1 MNRSVP
7 LDTAFG
13 TVPFSQKAG
22 HMNPYA
28 VDYREVLP
36 EHLLHTFL
44 GGFESLRPFYEHDPR
59 DPDTWPRM
67 IEAVR
72 SRTSPPPRTALA
84 RILEAQNTRY
94 GADETVLDNA
104 RSLAGEDTY
113 VVSTGQ
119 QTGLFT
125 GPLYTIYKAVTA
137 VKLAR
142 RVSEATGVR
151 AVPVFWMAADDH
163 DYAEINHVHVCR
175 PDGDAHRFEL
185 SPDDPNDRRSAVD
198 RMLGP
203 AIGLL
208 LERFEEALPDSEFSQ
223 SAFEALRRHC
233 TAETSLSDSFARLMT
248 LLFQGHGLVLVDPT
262 DPALKP
268 HMRPVFEREIRDP
281 LASTRSVLA
290 TSGKLTEAGFDPQ
303 VSRSPDAVNLF
314 LYQDGQRNALN
325 YENGRFATRDRGMH
339 YTTSDLLRLL
349 DESPERFT
357 HNVITRPVVQDTLF
371 PSLAYIGGPAEIA
384 YYGQLGGVYRQFELP
399 FPVVYPRASHTLV
412 GARTARVLEKHGLTI
427 SHFVHGIESV
437 FDRKLR
443 DDMPVGITEGLRA
456 ARGDVEAHYRNLK
469 GHVTTIDRG
478 LSRIVEA
485 SERKTNFALGRLEE
499 KTLRALKKSDGVM
512 RNQIMKADRQ
522 VYPNG
527 QLQERVANIWQY
539 VALYGFDIMKTLFEA
554 TDESDFRH
562 RITPL

>member
-1 MNRSVP
+1 MNQSAPR
-7 LDTAFG
+7 DTAFG
-13 TVPFSQKAG
+13 TVPYSQKAG

-44 GGFESLRPFYEHDPR
+44 GGFESLLPFYEHNPR
-59 DPDTWPRM
+59 DPDVWPRM

-72 SRTSPPPRTALA
+72 SRTSPPPRMALA

-94 GADETVLDNA
+94 GADETALGNA
-104 RSLAGEDTY
+104 RSLAGEDTF

-151 AVPVFWMAADDH
+151 AIPVFWMAADDH

-175 PDGDAHRFEL
+175 SDGEALRFEL
-185 SPDDPNDRRSAVD
+185 GPDDPNDRRSAGD

-203 AIGLL
+203 GLGPL
-208 LERFEEALPDSEFSQ
+208 LERFEGALPDSEYSR
-223 SAFEALRRHC
+223 SAFDTLRRHC
-233 TAETSLSDSFARLMT
+233 TAETPLSDSFARLMT
-248 LLFQGHGLVLVDPT
+248 VLFRGHGLVLVDPT

-268 HMRPVFEREIRDP
+268 HMMPVFEREIRDP

-290 TSGKLTEAGFDPQ
+290 TSNKLAKAGFDPQ

-314 LYQDGQRNALN
+314 LYQDGQRNALS
-325 YENGRFATRDRGMH
+325 YENGLFATRDRSLS
-339 YTTSDLLRLL
+339 YTSPDLLQLL
-349 DESPERFT
+349 EEAPERFT
-357 HNVITRPVVQDTLF
+357 HNVITRPLVQDTLF
-371 PSLAYIGGPAEIA
+371 PALTYIGGPAEIA
-384 YYGQLGGVYRQFELP
+384 YYGQLGGVYSQFELP

-427 SHFVHGIESV
+427 SHFVQGIESV

-443 DDMPVGITEGLRA
+443 DDMPVQITEGLRA
-456 ARGDVEAHYRNLK
+456 ALGDVEAHYKNLK
-469 GHVTTIDRG
+469 GHVTAIDPG

-499 KTLRALKKSDGVM
+499 KTLRALKKADGVM
-512 RNQIMKADRQ
+512 RNQIMKADHQ

-539 VALYGFDIMKTLFEA
+539 VALYGFDIIKTLFKA